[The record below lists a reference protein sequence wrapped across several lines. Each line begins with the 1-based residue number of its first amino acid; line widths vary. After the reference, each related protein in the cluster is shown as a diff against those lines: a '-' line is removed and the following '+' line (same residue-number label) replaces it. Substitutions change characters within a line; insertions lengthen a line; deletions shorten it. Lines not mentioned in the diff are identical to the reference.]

1 MATYKEIR
9 ERVKISAGFVP
20 KTCWI
25 ADVKA
30 QHGLT
35 TREAPNRESS
45 AYRVHPC
52 PPKKKGAI
60 EAAFRHF
67 GMIK

>member
-1 MATYKEIR
+1 MASYAKIQAW
-9 ERVKISAGFVP
+9 VKTTHGYVP

-35 TREAPNRESS
+35 TRLAANRASLE
-45 AYRVHPC
+45 YRVHPC
-52 PPKKKGAI
+52 PPAKRVSI
-60 EAAFRHF
+60 EAAVRYF
-67 GMIK
+67 GMIG